1 MVSEQQLIQ
10 LRRILGLP
18 GLDASGA
25 AAATHESSGQLA
37 AAFFAEAADS
47 DDVISR
53 EAALDYLESRL
64 SFFGNVISLSDADAL
79 RIEFAERLKA
89 WDSGGTSDDR

>member
-10 LRRILGLP
+10 LRRILRLP
-18 GLDASGA
+18 ALDAA
-25 AAATHESSGQLA
+25 EAPAATREYSGPLA

-64 SFFGNVISLSDADAL
+64 SFFGDVISASDADTIRAD
-79 RIEFAERLKA
+79 FAVRLNA
-89 WDSGGTSDDR
+89 WDSGGTSDGR